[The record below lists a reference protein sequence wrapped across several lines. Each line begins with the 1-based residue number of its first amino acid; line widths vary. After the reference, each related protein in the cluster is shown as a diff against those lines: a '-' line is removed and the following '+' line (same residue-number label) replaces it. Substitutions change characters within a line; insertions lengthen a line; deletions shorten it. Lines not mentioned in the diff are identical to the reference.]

1 MIFEV
6 LITTP
11 CADGSTHLAPMGVHR
26 LEEGW
31 LILPFRPSTTLDNL
45 DERGVAVM
53 NQTDDVRIF
62 AGCLTGRRDW
72 PLVPA
77 TRIPGQRLRAALAHQ
92 ELKVVAYRDDTI
104 RPGFLCETVHTEF
117 HQPFAGFNR
126 AQAAVIEAAIL
137 ASRWNRLPTAELW
150 QAMAF
155 HQVAVDKTA
164 GSRELEAWSWLQD
177 FLKERLGDPR

>member
-6 LITTP
+6 LISTP

-45 DERGVAVM
+45 RERGVAVM
-53 NQTDDVRIF
+53 NQSDDVRVF
-62 AGCLTGRRDW
+62 AGCLTGRRAW

-77 TRIPGQRLRAALAHQ
+77 TRIPGQRLAAALAHQ
-92 ELKVVAYRDDTI
+92 ELRVVSFQDDAI
-104 RPGFLCETVHTEF
+104 RPGFLCETVHAEC
-117 HQPFAGFNR
+117 HRPFTGFNR

-137 ASRWNRLPTAELW
+137 ASRWNRLPAEDLW
-150 QAMAF
+150 QAMSF

-164 GSRELEAWSWLQD
+164 GPTEWEAWTWLQD
-177 FLKERLGDPR
+177 FLNERLGAP